1 EHVCH
6 AVQCESNEDSVSS
19 CDKAHSLRE
28 ALASY
33 EEAQRLQRMCRFLK
47 NKTSLTQAI
56 KEANYQA
63 QEEYENFRIRASANK
78 VDESYDLVERVVEAS
93 SKFTLTLTGPD
104 FTSYK
109 VEDPFKRL
117 GPIAIF
123 SARRHWTA
131 PRCVR
136 LQKGSA
142 ICHDFSAFPCD
153 TVTTRVAHEKDCR
166 QYKEEI
172 ENFGF
177 QVSGDSPVI
186 IAHVEINS
194 LADLG
199 GIKEG
204 DFVVEIEGMD
214 VKWFSHQQV
223 VHLIQSCGSVLELKV
238 ITPMDRNYLKVCSKT
253 LHIFIPI

>member
-1 EHVCH
+1 M
-6 AVQCESNEDSVSS
+6 QIPSKD
-19 CDKAHSLRE
+19 LQIRE
-28 ALASY
+28 
-33 EEAQRLQRMCRFLK
+33 CRFIAIQFVS
-47 NKTSLTQAI
+47 TCLT
-56 KEANYQA
+56 
-63 QEEYENFRIRASANK
+63 
-78 VDESYDLVERVVEAS
+78 S

-142 ICHDFSAFPCD
+142 ICHDFSACPCD

-238 ITPMDRNYLKVCSKT
+238 ITPMDRNYLKPLSSKGSIST
-253 LHIFIPI
+253 LSAASSSGFSSDSSSPTNTTTKPEPLMKTSTKGRFVGSVSSGFWNPFRRTPSIAKMF